1 MHINYLFLCASILIG
16 NIFEMATLI
25 YTALYFKLYKI
36 FKYFLQDPN
45 MFMFCSS
52 FKIVTGREKAS
63 HRDASGNNVNL

>member
-1 MHINYLFLCASILIG
+1 
-16 NIFEMATLI
+16 MATLI

-45 MFMFCSS
+45 MLMFCSS
-52 FKIVTGREKAS
+52 FTIAIGRGKAS

>member
-1 MHINYLFLCASILIG
+1 
-16 NIFEMATLI
+16 MATLI

-52 FKIVTGREKAS
+52 FKIVIGREKAS